1 MGYLKKNI
9 SDIGYF
15 VIDIL
20 PMRKSEMDRY
30 APGKKQ
36 PILPTAWPAVHSLD
50 SGGFLKNPENGG
62 TPIAGWFIRE
72 NPIYQWMIWGYP

>member
-1 MGYLKKNI
+1 LFKKKNI

-20 PMRKSEMDRY
+20 PMRKSER
-30 APGKKQ
+30 
-36 PILPTAWPAVHSLD
+36 SLCSRQKAAD
-50 SGGFLKNPENGG
+50 LANRMACGAFPRFWGVPENGG

-72 NPIYQWMIWGYP
+72 NPSYHWRIWGYP